1 MKNTTKSLF
10 KSRFGKPPEPKPR
23 AKMNSEPSPQVTQN
37 STFAISRPTLTRS
50 DTFDKITPDVAQQQN
65 VDIGINLT
73 QNVITKLQEQTFTTA
88 SKPNRISLSPV
99 ALTHQFLAPRPIG
112 DDKFRLVTTQIS
124 STPFRDTPI
133 TKFSTRYLCD
143 QKLLPPFDITGTD
156 VAIASQV
163 MDNFSPFLQNISE
176 ISEPSFLPIANLSP
190 FDNAGSGS
198 TDLDSNKQLN
208 SKIEDNIA
216 DTTEPSFFAQ
226 CTPAVPIAQHPQEKF
241 HILAENMREDNL
253 IVDTTLNFCTSLAQ
267 NHDSI
272 KSKTS
277 GMNNTDQ
284 DESTIKST
292 TMLLCMNDESRH
304 ENTLVVLVP
313 VDKEVMEIDDR
324 GNMGSCGMFEIV
336 LHILIFIYVQ

>member
-23 AKMNSEPSPQVTQN
+23 VIMNSQPSPPVTQN

-50 DTFDKITPDVAQQQN
+50 DTFDKITPNVAQQQN
-65 VDIGINLT
+65 VDIGNNLT
-73 QNVITKLQEQTFTTA
+73 QNVITKLQEQTFTAA
-88 SKPNRISLSPV
+88 SKTNRISLSPV
-99 ALTHQFLAPRPIG
+99 ALPHQFVAPRPIG
-112 DDKFRLVTTQIS
+112 DDKFRLVTTHIS

-156 VAIASQV
+156 AAIASQA

-190 FDNAGSGS
+190 FDNVGSGS
-198 TDLDSNKQLN
+198 TDLDINKQLN
-208 SKIEDNIA
+208 SKIEDVSPLATYSDNIA

-226 CTPAVPIAQHPQEKF
+226 CTPDTPIAQHRQEKF

-272 KSKTS
+272 KSKTL
-277 GMNNTDQ
+277 GMNNTDE

-304 ENTLVVLVP
+304 ENTLVPLVP

-324 GNMGSCGMFEIV
+324 GNMGSCGKF
-336 LHILIFIYVQ
+336 